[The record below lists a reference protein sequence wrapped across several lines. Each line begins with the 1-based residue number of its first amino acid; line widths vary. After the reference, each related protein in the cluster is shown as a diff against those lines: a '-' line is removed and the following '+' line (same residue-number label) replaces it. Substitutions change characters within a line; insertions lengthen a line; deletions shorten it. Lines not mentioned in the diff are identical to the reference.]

1 MLVYF
6 IFKKTTLL
14 RSLNFQKSA
23 PLKSLSKLV
32 ASILPARRSSV
43 RLPFPEEPSRVSSR
57 EKPST
62 TDIVGK
68 DINKADSEENT
79 LQTNLEGVDLQQES
93 DPHVPQSDFFIY
105 DETNSG
111 NISNRHS
118 DNKTKH
124 SQFSPL
130 PAPPPSQSSKRSR
143 KGHMGT
149 KRRHSEYSPLPK
161 PQYNLYSTGRVPHSG
176 ISDVESDNEN
186 NGYDDEGNTDH
197 NIPGDYKG
205 TENHRRDI
213 FSKDA
218 ENVSQSNTHSSILTE
233 LADAKKQGGV
243 IRHQP
248 TPSNI
253 AYTHS
258 RF

>member
-1 MLVYF
+1 M
-6 IFKKTTLL
+6 
-14 RSLNFQKSA
+14 R
-23 PLKSLSKLV
+23 KLV
-32 ASILPARRSSV
+32 SSILSARRSSV
-43 RLPFPEEPSRVSSR
+43 RLPSREETSRVSSR

-68 DINKADSEENT
+68 DVNEADSEENT
-79 LQTNLEGVDLQQES
+79 LKTNLEGVDLQQES
-93 DPHVPQSDFFIY
+93 DPHVPQNDFFIY

-130 PAPPPSQSSKRSR
+130 PAPPPSQSAKRSR
-143 KGHMGT
+143 KGHIGT

-161 PQYNLYSTGRVPHSG
+161 PQYNLYSTSRVIHSG
-176 ISDVESDNEN
+176 VSDVESDNES
-186 NGYDDEGNTDH
+186 NGYDDDGDTNHD
-197 NIPGDYKG
+197 ISGDYKG
-205 TENHRRDI
+205 SGNHRRDKL
-213 FSKDA
+213 SKDS
-218 ENVSQSNTHSSILTE
+218 ENVSRLNTQNSILTE
-233 LADAKKQGGV
+233 LVDINRKGGV

>member
-130 PAPPPSQSSKRSR
+130 PAPPPLSHRNVPERGTWEQSAD
-143 KGHMGT
+143 T
-149 KRRHSEYSPLPK
+149 L
-161 PQYNLYSTGRVPHSG
+161 
-176 ISDVESDNEN
+176 
-186 NGYDDEGNTDH
+186 
-197 NIPGDYKG
+197 
-205 TENHRRDI
+205 
-213 FSKDA
+213 
-218 ENVSQSNTHSSILTE
+218 SILRCQSLSTTYILLAGYHILGSVTLNQIMRIMATMTRETRITIYQEIIKE
-233 LADAKKQGGV
+233 LKIIDGIYFRKMQKMLVNQ
-243 IRHQP
+243 IL
-248 TPSNI
+248 I
-253 AYTHS
+253 A